1 MNKNEI
7 LNECTLLYHDIDKC
21 ITNLVKARL
30 NNDSSLEQKTCF
42 EMEKLM
48 IGTLQDLTVI
58 MDYIENKNMIQNEQ
72 KFNKVEF
79 IKKTIDWIVTNYGDY
94 YDSYG
99 EYFNGLEMAEDLQHY
114 LEKEI

>member
-1 MNKNEI
+1 M
-7 LNECTLLYHDIDKC
+7 T
-21 ITNLVKARL
+21 
-30 NNDSSLEQKTCF
+30 
-42 EMEKLM
+42 
-48 IGTLQDLTVI
+48 
-58 MDYIENKNMIQNEQ
+58 QNEQ

-79 IKKTIDWIVTNYGDY
+79 IKKTIDWIVMNYGDY